1 MTTSDLPSLWFIKE
15 GDDCR
20 SRVFGLRSLLGRQ
33 HNDPAVEKFNEMQDY
48 KCAYKDNE
56 TEGVTLLL
64 TSKCET
70 DDFEGFGGYRS
81 EQNWKPEELTSL
93 ILSKMKETAEAH
105 LGSLVKDAVIPV
117 PAEFTTSQR
126 LATRE
131 AGLLAGFNVVGILRE
146 PVAAAIAYGLDKKSS
161 VGNILVF
168 DQGNGALEVTIL
180 SCENNILRL
189 KSSAVEEIK
198 EEGVEAKRV
207 EETTWDFT
215 VSLQNKFKSAF
226 EEGMTKDR
234 IEGAAARIFTQGF
247 LDPVQRAITEAK
259 ADQASITDIVIVG
272 AMARIPVSVTME
284 MLQDFFPVSQL
295 HSSINPEEVLAT
307 GAAIVAARLTADKL
321 VKDRLGD
328 QLAQGKQEDF
338 SPSHFPSQKKKKLAN

>member
-64 TSKCET
+64 RSKCET

-105 LGSLVKDAVIPV
+105 LGSLVKDAVITV

-180 SCENNILRL
+180 SCENNVLRL
-189 KSSAVEEIK
+189 KSTAVEEIK
-198 EEGVEAKRV
+198 EEGVEAKMV
-207 EETTWDFT
+207 EETTWDF
-215 VSLQNKFKSAF
+215 K
-226 EEGMTKDR
+226 
-234 IEGAAARIFTQGF
+234 F
-247 LDPVQRAITEAK
+247 LDPVKRAITEAK

-295 HSSINPEEVLAT
+295 HSSINPEEVVAT
-307 GAAIVAARLTADKL
+307 GAAIVAGRLTAANTK
-321 VKDRLGD
+321 RGSEGD
-328 QLAQGKQEDF
+328 EGPQYQDGGVASLQDDGAQDQDQESDPSL
-338 SPSHFPSQKKKKLAN
+338 SPSKKKQKLTH

>member
-105 LGSLVKDAVIPV
+105 LGSLVKDAVITV

-146 PVAAAIAYGLDKKSS
+146 PVAAAIAYGLEKKETRE
-161 VGNILVF
+161 VNILF
-168 DQGNGALEVTIL
+168 LDQGN
-180 SCENNILRL
+180 
-189 KSSAVEEIK
+189 
-198 EEGVEAKRV
+198 
-207 EETTWDFT
+207 
-215 VSLQNKFKSAF
+215 
-226 EEGMTKDR
+226 
-234 IEGAAARIFTQGF
+234 
-247 LDPVQRAITEAK
+247 
-259 ADQASITDIVIVG
+259 
-272 AMARIPVSVTME
+272 
-284 MLQDFFPVSQL
+284 
-295 HSSINPEEVLAT
+295 
-307 GAAIVAARLTADKL
+307 
-321 VKDRLGD
+321 
-328 QLAQGKQEDF
+328 
-338 SPSHFPSQKKKKLAN
+338 